1 MSRWWWWSVAFAFGF
16 QPFWMGG
23 TGTALSAMEAR
34 KKAEKRA
41 KFIESWHASA
51 FRMFHF
57 LKIHQKNALWVSISS
72 EQYRNTSLQW

>member
-16 QPFWMGG
+16 QLFRMGG